1 MEKEKADAVIT
12 AYLEKIYGFA
22 VKKCFSY
29 AEAEEL
35 ASDIVEE
42 VYTTLLRR
50 DGIYNIEGY
59 IWRIS
64 EHTWARYVSSK
75 KRHEGVSIDGVEIP
89 YEDELPSDDAA
100 DELMKLRLGIAYLTE
115 VRRRTVYLFYFENRS
130 VRDIA
135 SELSMP
141 EGTVKWHLNKARK
154 ELKEAFRMERKIG
167 KLGMNPVK
175 ARGFGHNGRPG
186 DGGGPEKYLS
196 DQLDLNIVYSCYY
209 EPRTAEE
216 IADELGVTP
225 VFLSDRIAKLEG
237 SGFLVR
243 EKGGRFTTYVEFSP
257 LTYSLAEEEELN
269 RKQLEAAK
277 ILADE
282 YYPVVSD
289 AVDRLGEIYLPTGN
303 RQLAKMSI
311 FLHKVC
317 TTPVSSAG
325 RDISRYYIKTPD
337 GGEFIAYAVLE
348 QTCSDPDYQPTIPME
363 NWLCCGTMN
372 RWSDKYPVGSWSYD
386 TKWTSRQGAW
396 ENNLGE
402 DYEKLYEY
410 MTHQLPDIPANAE
423 KLARLRE
430 RGMIDES
437 GRVAVM
443 VARTG
448 VRDEIESIP
457 SIGESVTRRYAD
469 AALEYALNEAKKY
482 PPQMQDLIVHE
493 ESRAFSGSV
502 VALMARKILVDR
514 GVWKPLA
521 DAEKVAV
528 DLMVFSDV
536 LPTDE

>member
-1 MEKEKADAVIT
+1 
-12 AYLEKIYGFA
+12 
-22 VKKCFSY
+22 
-29 AEAEEL
+29 
-35 ASDIVEE
+35 
-42 VYTTLLRR
+42 
-50 DGIYNIEGY
+50 
-59 IWRIS
+59 
-64 EHTWARYVSSK
+64 
-75 KRHEGVSIDGVEIP
+75 
-89 YEDELPSDDAA
+89 
-100 DELMKLRLGIAYLTE
+100 
-115 VRRRTVYLFYFENRS
+115 
-130 VRDIA
+130 
-135 SELSMP
+135 
-141 EGTVKWHLNKARK
+141 
-154 ELKEAFRMERKIG
+154 
-167 KLGMNPVK
+167 MNPVK
-175 ARGFGHNGRPG
+175 AKGFGHNGRPG

-209 EPRTAEE
+209 EPRTADE

-303 RQLAKMSI
+303 RQLAEMSI

-348 QTCSDPDYQPTIPME
+348 QTCSDPDYQPSIPME
-363 NWLCCGTMN
+363 NWLCCGAMN

-437 GRVAVM
+437 GRVTVM

-457 SIGESVTRRYAD
+457 SIGESVTRRFAD
-469 AALEYALNEAKKY
+469 AAHWEALGEEDLRALAEEVAPLWTEEEA
-482 PPQMQDLIVHE
+482 PPAFDLFMTE
-493 ESRAFSGSV
+493 AALDAQRGGDQSGRLRILRE
-502 VALMARKILVDR
+502 ALMRRVGAPSAGPYAAWSRRILY
-514 GVWKPLA
+514 
-521 DAEKVAV
+521 
-528 DLMVFSDV
+528 
-536 LPTDE
+536 TDELLTAGPEAWEEARRALGALWRGGRETWPSAVE